1 VEVHAMAHG
10 FNSSKSPAR
19 PARQAI
25 EKASESSIDAF
36 KSDYRKMNNFAM
48 RVARRA
54 QNRLIDNEQN
64 IPGSTIF
71 SK

>member
-1 VEVHAMAHG
+1 MAHG
-10 FNSSKSPAR
+10 LNSTKSPAR

-25 EKASESSIDAF
+25 ETASENSIDAF
-36 KSDYRKMNNFAM
+36 KTEHRKISNLAM

-54 QNRLIDNEQN
+54 QNRLIDNEEN
-64 IPGSTIF
+64 ISGSTIF

>member
-1 VEVHAMAHG
+1 MAHG
-10 FNSSKSPAR
+10 LNSSKSPAR

-25 EKASESSIDAF
+25 EKASESSIDAL
-36 KSDYRKMNNFAM
+36 KNEHRKMDYFAM

>member
-1 VEVHAMAHG
+1 MAHG
-10 FNSSKSPAR
+10 LSSTKSPAR
-19 PARQAI
+19 PSRQAI
-25 EKASESSIDAF
+25 EKASESSIDHF
-36 KSDYRKMNNFAM
+36 KTEHHKMDNFAM

-54 QNRLIDNEQN
+54 QNRLIDNEQR

>member
-1 VEVHAMAHG
+1 MAHG
-10 FNSSKSPAR
+10 LNSTKSPAR

-36 KSDYRKMNNFAM
+36 KTQHRKLSNLAM
-48 RVARRA
+48 RIARRA
-54 QNRLIDNEQN
+54 QNRIIENEGKRSGN
-64 IPGSTIF
+64 TIF

>member
-1 VEVHAMAHG
+1 MAHG
-10 FNSSKSPAR
+10 LYSSKSPAR

-36 KSDYRKMNNFAM
+36 KSEHRKMDNFAM

-54 QNRLIDNEQN
+54 QNRLIDNEQR

>member
-1 VEVHAMAHG
+1 MAHG
-10 FNSSKSPAR
+10 FNSSKTPAR

-25 EKASESSIDAF
+25 EKSSENSIDAF
-36 KSDYRKMNNFAM
+36 KDTQHKLNNLAM
-48 RVARRA
+48 RTARRA
-54 QNRLIDNEQN
+54 QNRLIDNEEQ